1 MKVNFLTGKFIA
13 LMMIVSSALSFTS
26 CDDDDDKIP
35 VVSVQEMAGEY
46 SGKMYSETAQPAE
59 GEDAP
64 VGTDIDAKVENNTII
79 FNSFPYREFV
89 VAIVGEDAA
98 DAIME
103 MVGEVKY
110 EIAYVPQINETKDGV
125 NFTLKPE
132 PLSLEVPIPDSD
144 MKLKV
149 NVGISAEDEGA
160 YNIASTELKF
170 TFTAESVVLGEG
182 EDATP
187 IEDFVPTT
195 LNFELKKK

>member
-13 LMMIVSSALSFTS
+13 FMMIVSSALGFTS

-35 VVSVQEMAGEY
+35 VVSVQEMVGEY
-46 SGKMYSETAQPAE
+46 SGKMYSETVQLAE
-59 GEDAP
+59 GEDTP
-64 VGTDIDAKVENNTII
+64 VGTDIEAKVENNTII
-79 FNSFPYREFV
+79 FNNFPYRDFV
-89 VAIVGEDAA
+89 VAIVGEENA

-125 NFTLKPE
+125 SFTLKAE
-132 PLSLEVPIPDSD
+132 PLSLEVPISEES
-144 MKLKV
+144 KLKV
-149 NVGISAEDEGA
+149 NVGISAEDEGT

-182 EDATP
+182 EESTP
-187 IEDFVPTT
+187 IENFVPTT